1 MTTNSNNLN
10 EFTIINNNYI
20 ERDNNENY
28 RMHYINIERSNNI
41 ELSNNIKF
49 NNYIYN
55 NVINNYLYQ
64 EERLIQ
70 MNY

>member
-28 RMHYINIERSNNI
+28 RMNYINIEHSNNI
-41 ELSNNIKF
+41 NF

-64 EERLIQ
+64 EEPLIQ